1 MLILIA
7 IQAET
12 RGQDFDQLHKKI
24 EKERE
29 TIRIRNKILKTL
41 EMNGVG
47 PDRGLQTVT
56 EERPTIK
63 NIPKQDQEKADEPQ
77 KEPVILVVGEPAC
90 K

>member
-1 MLILIA
+1 MLILTA
-7 IQAET
+7 IQVET
-12 RGQDFDQLHKKI
+12 RGQDFEQLQKEI

-41 EMNGVG
+41 EINGIG
-47 PDRGLQTVT
+47 PDRGSQTVT

-63 NIPKQDQEKADEPQ
+63 NIPKQEQEKAEEPK